1 MAIRIYG
8 NRPLKTLPGLATR
21 PTPARVREA
30 LFNIWQTAI
39 PGCRWLDLCSGSGA
53 MAAEAL
59 CRGAA
64 QVIGIEQ
71 SAQACQIVR
80 ANWQTVAQPDQQFA
94 ILRGDVTQKLRLLSG
109 QEFDRIYFDPPYDS
123 SLYQPTLQAIAD
135 LHLLATAGAIA
146 VECSPQLL
154 PRIEVPGLN
163 ITDTKNYGN
172 TALIFLRCSA
182 EPHEHA

>member
-30 LFNIWQTAI
+30 LFNIWQTTI

-64 QVIGIEQ
+64 DVIGIEQ
-71 SAQACQIVR
+71 SPKACQIIR
-80 ANWQTVAQPDQQFA
+80 ANWQSVAQPHQKFSL
-94 ILRGDVTQKLRLLSG
+94 LRGNVTQKLKTLSG
-109 QEFDRIYFDPPYDS
+109 QKFDHIYFDPPYS
-123 SLYQPTLQAIAD
+123 GNLYQPVLHAIAD
-135 LHLLATAGAIA
+135 LNLLATAGAIA
-146 VECSPQLL
+146 VECSPQFL
-154 PRIEVPGLN
+154 PQLDIPELN
-163 ITDTKNYGN
+163 ITGTKTYGN
-172 TALIFLRCSA
+172 TVLIFAELASSA
-182 EPHEHA
+182 G